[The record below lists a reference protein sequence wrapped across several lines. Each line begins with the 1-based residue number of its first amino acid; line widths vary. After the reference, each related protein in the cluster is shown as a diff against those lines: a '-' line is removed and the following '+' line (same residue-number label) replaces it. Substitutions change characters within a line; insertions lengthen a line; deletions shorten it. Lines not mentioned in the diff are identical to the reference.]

1 MKSLQACQPSSSN
14 FLKPIL
20 LNPLASL
27 YKLSTD
33 LLATECVLAK
43 RTFQEHKE
51 DINSVIDVSRQIE
64 PLLAAFPTLK
74 NVLKI
79 ALTLAVSTAECE
91 RSFSALKRVKT
102 YLRTNNDWEDTHWY
116 CSIERSLS
124 DVISLEDVVD
134 NFRTKRQKQNNHLIM
149 MDILLLILLFSTPT

>member
-102 YLRTNNDWEDTHWY
+102 YLRTNND
-116 CSIERSLS
+116 
-124 DVISLEDVVD
+124 
-134 NFRTKRQKQNNHLIM
+134 
-149 MDILLLILLFSTPT
+149 

>member
-1 MKSLQACQPSSSN
+1 MKSLQACHPSSSN

-43 RTFQEHKE
+43 RTLQEHKE
-51 DINSVIDVSRQIE
+51 DINSVIDVYRQIE
-64 PLLAAFPTLK
+64 PLQAAFPTLK

-79 ALTLAVSTAECE
+79 SLTLAVSTAECE

-102 YLRTNNDWEDTHWY
+102 YLWTTMTEKRLNDIALL
-116 CSIERSLS
+116 SIERSLS
-124 DVISLEDVVD
+124 DVISLEDVVTAFEGSD
-134 NFRTKRQKQNNHLIM
+134 KNRTI
-149 MDILLLILLFSTPT
+149 ILS